1 MFALLLLVQHLLLL
15 EALGRDTSKDTFIV
29 KQIDVCPDVGYFFKR
44 DLNSNTI
51 EPSCHL
57 CFCQNNGTA
66 ICWSRENRRCDE
78 KHYYHTGKKKTD
90 VRSRRSPGFS
100 DVFFRDA
107 TRDIFNKQIPEQC
120 KPFESSFS
128 EGCPPADWCTGCT
141 VCDCDANGRWDCHIL
156 SFCPDRKDK
165 KGKPNALK
173 AGKVINGNTN
183 SNDSTVKFAQTFLK
197 KVMASVEKIV
207 TESQK
212 NLVKAKQT
220 KNIQKRSMSKNYR
233 KDIQK
238 NSSDRDTNKVQSKI
252 INNINTKLR
261 KNLSKKK
268 ATDKLII
275 HSRRKREITT
285 NEIKSENNTLKYLST
300 ISNSSTT
307 RRYDY
312 YKYEM
317 DLKNVTLTKHN
328 NSITTERNDE
338 QSTLNNTFSKT
349 IGMTVI
355 PKGLIFNK
363 LQNSLTSL
371 NTEKNRQEI
380 FGVKSNYSND
390 NGYYFSF
397 NTTNYKENLTCGKF
411 CDLKK
416 TLKKYIGISN
426 KRNSTEAKIQH
437 LNILTNL
444 KKIFRQVF
452 FKSKVKSRSSTIEK
466 LPFRKRYTI
475 KLLCKSIDNCK
486 INHTTKELQY
496 KLEKLRA
503 EGLNILKSARII
515 KGLLRLL
522 NSENG
527 KTNRT
532 YISKQFTD
540 NDINKLNLILTGE
553 FEARYGLMNVTET
566 QRTQMNYIKE
576 NIYVLIRSIENFA
589 RILNDVINILANGN
603 RRMVEHRYAGKHKT
617 IKENRN
623 AIVTDKLEKL
633 KNLLTNYN
641 LVQNKFI
648 KRMYE
653 VLNTLENNGKNMT
666 GQIKVSKVSAQNKK
680 FNNTIAIENYT
691 KNIFENLRKLKDL
704 VVRLNSK
711 NRKKR
716 SIMDEGDALEYLL
729 TLMEYLFKKNQP
741 LNVTPVNDGIDLLI
755 EAIKNA
761 PDIKLTKKK
770 VLNNDLTQMR
780 KTNTIITAHADNEI
794 TESNASS
801 SLFENKLKTFE
812 SIDEEHEEFNNSINT
827 NFNRNIYQNSN
838 DIDDLHKEFNNVKK
852 YEIFIDDTDEDESFP
867 DTTTIIVETEAS
879 ITEPTRT
886 LSPNKKETNSNDYET
901 NDSKNRIKL
910 EWVEENIN
918 NNEPEKLSQP
928 KETTTQM
935 SQLVTRTVKA
945 NDKYADPISSMS
957 QEDSETGFKNKEA
970 DESYKRQL
978 NLLNSIDYGTEKSF
992 VDSESREDKYNV
1004 ESSPLYFV

>member
-1 MFALLLLVQHLLLL
+1 MKTTKKPLRKPMKHTQKYPAGKKHVKGTKEKKPQKQQKKVKVINKKQKMRQQSKPKKYIKTKKSKATFQKKNFPKNK
-15 EALGRDTSKDTFIV
+15 TSKI
-29 KQIDVCPDVGYFFKR
+29 
-44 DLNSNTI
+44 N
-51 EPSCHL
+51 
-57 CFCQNNGTA
+57 
-66 ICWSRENRRCDE
+66 
-78 KHYYHTGKKKTD
+78 KKTK
-90 VRSRRSPGFS
+90 SKQPI
-100 DVFFRDA
+100 
-107 TRDIFNKQIPEQC
+107 TYKTNK
-120 KPFESSFS
+120 
-128 EGCPPADWCTGCT
+128 G
-141 VCDCDANGRWDCHIL
+141 
-156 SFCPDRKDK
+156 KDK

-212 NLVKAKQT
+212 NLVKAKQP

-252 INNINTKLR
+252 INKINTKLR

-268 ATDKLII
+268 ATEKLII
-275 HSRRKREITT
+275 HSRKKREITT
-285 NEIKSENNTLKYLST
+285 NEMQSENNTLKYLST

-338 QSTLNNTFSKT
+338 QPTLNNTFNKT
-349 IGMTVI
+349 TGMTVI

-363 LQNSLTSL
+363 LQNSLASL

-390 NGYYFSF
+390 NGHYFSF
-397 NTTNYKENLTCGKF
+397 NNTNYKENLTCGKF

-437 LNILTNL
+437 LHILNNL

-452 FKSKVKSRSSTIEK
+452 SKTKVNSRSSTIEK
-466 LPFRKRYTI
+466 LPFRKRYII

-603 RRMVEHRYAGKHKT
+603 RRMVAHRCGTGKHKT
-617 IKENRN
+617 IKENRD

-680 FNNTIAIENYT
+680 LNNTIAIENYT

-716 SIMDEGDALEYLL
+716 SIMEEDAALEYLL

-741 LNVTPVNDGIDLLI
+741 LNVTPG
-755 EAIKNA
+755 
-761 PDIKLTKKK
+761 
-770 VLNNDLTQMR
+770 
-780 KTNTIITAHADNEI
+780 
-794 TESNASS
+794 
-801 SLFENKLKTFE
+801 
-812 SIDEEHEEFNNSINT
+812 
-827 NFNRNIYQNSN
+827 NIR
-838 DIDDLHKEFNNVKK
+838 FR
-852 YEIFIDDTDEDESFP
+852 F
-867 DTTTIIVETEAS
+867 
-879 ITEPTRT
+879 
-886 LSPNKKETNSNDYET
+886 
-901 NDSKNRIKL
+901 
-910 EWVEENIN
+910 
-918 NNEPEKLSQP
+918 
-928 KETTTQM
+928 
-935 SQLVTRTVKA
+935 
-945 NDKYADPISSMS
+945 
-957 QEDSETGFKNKEA
+957 
-970 DESYKRQL
+970 
-978 NLLNSIDYGTEKSF
+978 
-992 VDSESREDKYNV
+992 
-1004 ESSPLYFV
+1004 